1 MRYIASDRLISYFN
15 DQTKTVSF
23 LSVENNSYFQI
34 VREHLRKNLNCNEVT
49 TAAIEGDVAVL
60 VKNLGDTDLVY
71 EDGKYFLFEE
81 EIPEGI
87 AKKVLELRQQELP
100 YQPLL
105 NYWRKAK
112 QGGLVSQLLCDEIA
126 SLIGTRD
133 IPLTWDG
140 DLILYMRSSWVKP
153 NEETPWVQN
162 YEPGQKV
169 NQVAICGGFTWVS
182 STCPDAGLMFEVQVN
197 PAQLTPIYEIG
208 AVTNFKATAMT
219 FIGEVK
225 GKIAE
230 SGLFFLETKT
240 NTLGD
245 KVVIRAPYSP
255 ESFRAYLTT
264 LVPGDNKLPQQEMVS
279 VRLTGC

>member
-1 MRYIASDRLISYFN
+1 MRYIASARLISYFN

-23 LSVENNSYFQI
+23 LSAKTNSYFQI

-49 TAAIEGDVAVL
+49 AAAIEGDVALL
-60 VKNLGDTDLVY
+60 VNSLGDKDLVY
-71 EDGKYFLFEE
+71 QDGKYFLFEE

-87 AKKVLELRQQELP
+87 AKKVLDLRHQKLP

-112 QGGLVSQLLCDEIA
+112 QGGLVSQVLCSEIA
-126 SLIGTRD
+126 TSVGTRE

-140 DLILYMRSSWVKP
+140 NLILYMRSSWVKP

-169 NQVAICGGFTWVS
+169 NQEAICGGFTWVS

-197 PAQLTPIYEIG
+197 PTCLRPVYEIG
-208 AVTNFKATAMT
+208 VSSSFKATAMT

-225 GKIAE
+225 GNIAE

-245 KVVIRAPYSP
+245 KIVVRAPYSP

-264 LVPGDNKLPQQEMVS
+264 LVPGENKLPQQEMVG